1 MAKVARIV
9 ATEDFERWLQYK
21 KINDR
26 VRQENI
32 QFEEK
37 IIDAIE
43 DGILIINDDLKME
56 FSLQFPINNDDSTV
70 ALDKLIF
77 KPRITVQQLNVKLKP
92 VKPGDTEGMKIAYI
106 AALTDQN
113 SGMIAKLFTEDST
126 ICQAIC
132 MYFL

>member
-1 MAKVARIV
+1 MKISRNV
-9 ATEDFERWLQYK
+9 ATADFERWLVYK

-32 QFEEK
+32 SYEEK

-43 DGILIINDDLKME
+43 DGILTINDDLVME
-56 FSLQFPINNDDSTV
+56 LSLQFPVLTDQGET

-77 KPRITVQQLNVKLKP
+77 KPRITVQQLNIKLKP

-113 SGMIAKLFTEDST
+113 SGMIAKLTTEDAL
-126 ICQAIC
+126 ICQSIC